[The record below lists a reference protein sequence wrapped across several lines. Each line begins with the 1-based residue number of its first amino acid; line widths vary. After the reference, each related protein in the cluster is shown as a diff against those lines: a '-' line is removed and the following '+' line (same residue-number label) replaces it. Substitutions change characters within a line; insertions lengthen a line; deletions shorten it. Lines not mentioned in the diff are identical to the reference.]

1 MKKIYI
7 NPGHSDKDPGAVGYE
22 TERKLNVAVSNHMN
36 EYLLANYACETQ
48 VTPGSIYSLA
58 TICNAANSWGAD
70 LFVSIHFNAGGGD
83 GFEALVYSQKRVPLG
98 EIFAKHVAAIGQNLR
113 QYGAAPGV
121 KIRTDLAVL
130 KNTHMPAIVNE
141 GAFVDNLKDI
151 QDWNEEG
158 ELKKLGE
165 AYAKAAAEFLGLE
178 KKVVAEEN
186 PATGYTHEQFVREL
200 QAAIGATV
208 DGKAG
213 PETLSK
219 TPTLSRWWNRK
230 HKAVKPVQKRLFAL
244 GYQEV
249 GEADGVAGAKFTK
262 AVKVFQKDNGCTK
275 DGALTAKKKTWRK
288 LLGLE

>member
-7 NPGHSDKDPGAVGYE
+7 NPGHSDKDPGAVGCE
-22 TERKLNVAVSNHMN
+22 TERKLNVAVSDNMN
-36 EYLLANYACETQ
+36 AYLLENYVCETRMN
-48 VTPGSIYSLA
+48 PGTMDNLN
-58 TICNAANSWGAD
+58 TICADANNWGAD

-83 GFEALVYSQKRVPLG
+83 GWECFVYAESRRALGSVFE
-98 EIFAKHVAAIGQNLR
+98 KHIKAAGQNSR
-113 QYGAAPGV
+113 GV
-121 KIRTDLAVL
+121 KVRPGLVVL
-130 KNTHMPAIVNE
+130 SKTHMPAIVNE
-141 GAFVDNLKDI
+141 GAFVDNLSDI
-151 QDWNEEG
+151 RDWNDEG

-165 AYAKAAAEFLGLE
+165 AYAKAAAEFLGLP
-178 KKVVAEEN
+178 KKVIA
-186 PATGYTHEQFVREL
+186 GYTHEQFVREL
-200 QAAIGATV
+200 QAAIGAKI

-249 GEADGVAGAKFTK
+249 GEADGVAGAKFAK
-262 AVKVFQKDNGCTK
+262 AVKAFQKDNGCTK
-275 DGALTAKKKTWRK
+275 DGELTAKKKTWRK